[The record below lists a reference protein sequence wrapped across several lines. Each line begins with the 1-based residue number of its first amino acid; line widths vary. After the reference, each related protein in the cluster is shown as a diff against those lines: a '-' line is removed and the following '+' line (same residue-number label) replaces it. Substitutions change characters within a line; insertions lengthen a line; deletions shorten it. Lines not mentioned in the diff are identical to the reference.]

1 MAIIREFKGLRPPK
15 ELVRQVAELPY
26 DVVNSEEARQI
37 VGDNKYSFYHISKP
51 EIDLP
56 EDIDLY
62 DESVYRKG
70 HENFAGFL
78 NNGILKPDP
87 NPSMYLYTLVM
98 DGRAQTGLVT
108 CISIDDYLNNVV
120 KKHELTR
127 EDKENDRMKHMD
139 VLSAQT
145 GLVYLMYREKDS
157 LKSIFE
163 QAGKISPEFDFVA
176 VDGIRHILTAI
187 NDPELIRR
195 FKEGFQGVE
204 LYIADGHHR
213 AASSV
218 KVGLKRRA
226 QNGNHTGN
234 EEYNYFLGVIFPH
247 DQLRIMPYN
256 RVVADLNGYTKDQ
269 LLEKFRDKYS
279 VEKTALK
286 VPETKNAF
294 CVYIEK
300 EWYLLKPSFSIS
312 NDPNES
318 LDVKILQ
325 DTILDPILG
334 IKNPR
339 KDKRID
345 FIGGIRGTDELE
357 KLVDEGSFRIAFSLY
372 PTSVED
378 LIRVSDSG
386 GIMPPKS
393 TWFEPKLRSGLVLH
407 TI

>member
-1 MAIIREFKGLRPPK
+1 MAIIREFRGLRPPK
-15 ELVRQVAELPY
+15 DLVPRVAELPY
-26 DVVNSEEARQI
+26 DVVNSEEARHI
-37 VGDNKYSFYHISKP
+37 VGDNAYSFYHISKP

-56 EDIDLY
+56 EDVDLY

-70 HENFAGFL
+70 RENFDSFL
-78 NNGILKPDP
+78 SKGILKPDP

-98 DGRAQTGLVT
+98 DGRAQTGLVA
-108 CISIDDYLNNVV
+108 CISIDDYQNNVV

-145 GLVYLMYREKDS
+145 GLVYLMYREQDS
-157 LKSIFE
+157 LKSLFA

-176 VDGIRHILTAI
+176 TDGIRHILTAI
-187 NDPELIRR
+187 TDPGLISG
-195 FKEGFQGVE
+195 FKEAFKGVE

-218 KVGLKRRA
+218 KIGLKRRA
-226 QNGNHTGN
+226 QNSNNTGN

-256 RVVADLNGYTKDQ
+256 RVVTDLNGYTKEQ
-269 LLEKFRDKYS
+269 LLDKFRENYS
-279 VEKTALK
+279 VEKTGRQI
-286 VPETKNAF
+286 PESKNAF
-294 CVYIEK
+294 CVYLEK
-300 EWYLLKPSFSIS
+300 EWYLLKPTFTIS

-345 FIGGIRGTDELE
+345 FIGGIRGTDELV